1 MELGATARFFGT
13 PHFVKTPFRKNLL
26 PVCGVCDVVA
36 REFQFILRW
45 ERDSRSMGLQFV
57 LTSPSEQPALLRFLL
72 EIYHADP
79 DLNSFR
85 PEVLQWK
92 YFAPHPDWNGPR
104 SFLLKRD
111 ERIIAHGGAWPI
123 RLAVSGAEL
132 KAIHLVDWAASR
144 IAPGA
149 GIQVLRSISAMAD
162 LMVTIG
168 GSRDTKNILPKLG
181 YKSGGALKRYVRVVR
196 PWLQLRTS
204 RQHNWKTPLR
214 FLRNAVSSFK
224 TLPPTQSGWQASS
237 VPRFETSLE
246 QVLETR
252 TTDLSARSLRTAAA
266 LNYMLDCPAA
276 QFSGFIVS
284 EAKQLRGY
292 FVLVRVGRQARI
304 VDIQIDGRT
313 PDQWRSVCT
322 LAAHAACQDP
332 EICEVIAGTSRK
344 EISEGF
350 EQIGFWPRRVDPIYY
365 YDARNLLA
373 PGTLLELNLIDGDLS
388 FFYNPEYPYVS

>member
-1 MELGATARFFGT
+1 MRCLQKGIQFFSLG
-13 PHFVKTPFRKNLL
+13 VN
-26 PVCGVCDVVA
+26 
-36 REFQFILRW
+36 
-45 ERDSRSMGLQFV
+45 SRSMGLQFV
-57 LTSPSEQPALLRFLL
+57 PTPESDQPALLSFLL
-72 EIYHADP
+72 ETFQADP
-79 DLNSFR
+79 GLNSFR
-85 PEVLQWK
+85 PEVLRWK
-92 YFAPHPDWNGPR
+92 YFAEYPGRNAPR

-111 ERIIAHGGAWPI
+111 EQIVAHGGVWPI
-123 RLAVSGAEL
+123 RLAVSGSEL

-144 IAPGA
+144 VAPGA

-168 GSRDTKNILPKLG
+168 GSRDTKKILPKLG

-204 RQHNWKTPLR
+204 RHHNWKTPLR

-224 TLPPTQSGWQASS
+224 TLPPIPPGWHASS
-237 VPRFETSLE
+237 VPRFEPSLE
-246 QVLETR
+246 QVLETG
-252 TTDLSARSLRTAAA
+252 TTDLHARALRTAAA

-292 FVLVRVGRQARI
+292 FVLVKVGRQARI

-332 EICEVIAGTSRK
+332 EICEVIVGTSRK
-344 EISEGF
+344 QISEGF
-350 EQIGFWPRRVDPIYY
+350 EQIGFWLRRLDPIYY

-373 PGTLLELNLIDGDLS
+373 PGTPLELNLIDGDLS